1 MNTTRRIHLNPQS
14 KGNLGKSFEAEFR
27 TAWLERLGITW
38 NGSDLD
44 DRHYTFANRHPQ
56 VVRSYELGKRPG
68 EQDCSLELVSPRVEG
83 HGIRAYR

>member
-27 TAWLERLGITW
+27 TAWLDRLGIAW

-44 DRHYTFANRHPQ
+44 DRHYTFC
-56 VVRSYELGKRPG
+56 VSIRPMPG
-68 EQDCSLELVSPRVEG
+68 PLPIRFKNNWTKVS
-83 HGIRAYR
+83 AK